1 MENGDNIMDV
11 KEFWIDVLK
20 QNREKL
26 ISYFHKDAVIRWHC
40 SNELFT
46 VSEYI
51 KANCEYPGEWE
62 GKIER
67 IEKTENTI
75 KNFIKT
81 CEEKYGKL
89 DSITLSST
97 HLPWLSSYFQKI
109 IPEAKLYDPADSLVK
124 AIKNHTSIGSGKIHS
139 IISESEKYP
148 ADEFLKISDEFLDL
162 NTSPKIND
170 YFNNLY
176 LEYAR

>member
-1 MENGDNIMDV
+1 MDV

-67 IEKTENTI
+67 IEKTENMIITAV
-75 KNFIKT
+75 KVYSVNKSSSFHVVSFIKT
-81 CEEKYGKL
+81 ENNL
-89 DSITLSST
+89 ITEMDEYWADDT
-97 HLPWLSSYFQKI
+97 EV
-109 IPEAKLYDPADSLVK
+109 PEWRHNMK
-124 AIKNHTSIGSGKIHS
+124 IGSKIW
-139 IISESEKYP
+139 
-148 ADEFLKISDEFLDL
+148 
-162 NTSPKIND
+162 N
-170 YFNNLY
+170 
-176 LEYAR
+176 

>member
-67 IEKTENTI
+67 IEKTENMIITAV
-75 KNFIKT
+75 KVYSVNKSSSFHVVSFIKT
-81 CEEKYGKL
+81 E
-89 DSITLSST
+89 
-97 HLPWLSSYFQKI
+97 
-109 IPEAKLYDPADSLVK
+109 
-124 AIKNHTSIGSGKIHS
+124 
-139 IISESEKYP
+139 
-148 ADEFLKISDEFLDL
+148 
-162 NTSPKIND
+162 
-170 YFNNLY
+170 NNLITEMD
-176 LEYAR
+176 EYWADDTEVPEWRRDMNIGRKI

>member
-1 MENGDNIMDV
+1 MDV

-67 IEKTENTI
+67 IEKTENMIITAVRVYSVN
-75 KNFIKT
+75 KSSSFHVVSFIKT
-81 CEEKYGKL
+81 ENNL
-89 DSITLSST
+89 ITEMDEYLADDT
-97 HLPWLSSYFQKI
+97 EV
-109 IPEAKLYDPADSLVK
+109 PEWRHKMK
-124 AIKNHTSIGSGKIHS
+124 IGSKIW
-139 IISESEKYP
+139 I
-148 ADEFLKISDEFLDL
+148 
-162 NTSPKIND
+162 
-170 YFNNLY
+170 
-176 LEYAR
+176 

>member
-1 MENGDNIMDV
+1 MEKCDNIMDV

-26 ISYFHKDAVIRWHC
+26 ISYFHKDAIIRWHC

-67 IEKTENTI
+67 IEKVENMIITAV
-75 KNFIKT
+75 KVYAVNKCSSFHVVSFIKT
-81 CEEKYGKL
+81 E
-89 DSITLSST
+89 
-97 HLPWLSSYFQKI
+97 
-109 IPEAKLYDPADSLVK
+109 
-124 AIKNHTSIGSGKIHS
+124 
-139 IISESEKYP
+139 
-148 ADEFLKISDEFLDL
+148 
-162 NTSPKIND
+162 
-170 YFNNLY
+170 NNLITEMD
-176 LEYAR
+176 EYWADDTEVPEWRRKMNIGRKI

>member
-67 IEKTENTI
+67 IEKTENMIITAVKVYSVNKI
-75 KNFIKT
+75 NYFHVVSFIKT
-81 CEEKYGKL
+81 ENNL
-89 DSITLSST
+89 ITEMDEYWADDT
-97 HLPWLSSYFQKI
+97 EV
-109 IPEAKLYDPADSLVK
+109 PEWRHNMK
-124 AIKNHTSIGSGKIHS
+124 IGSKIW
-139 IISESEKYP
+139 
-148 ADEFLKISDEFLDL
+148 
-162 NTSPKIND
+162 N
-170 YFNNLY
+170 
-176 LEYAR
+176 

>member
-67 IEKTENTI
+67 IEKVENMIITAV
-75 KNFIKT
+75 KVYAVNKCSSFHVVSFIKT
-81 CEEKYGKL
+81 E
-89 DSITLSST
+89 
-97 HLPWLSSYFQKI
+97 
-109 IPEAKLYDPADSLVK
+109 
-124 AIKNHTSIGSGKIHS
+124 
-139 IISESEKYP
+139 
-148 ADEFLKISDEFLDL
+148 
-162 NTSPKIND
+162 
-170 YFNNLY
+170 NNLITEMD
-176 LEYAR
+176 EYWADDTEVPEWRRKMNIGRKI

>member
-51 KANCEYPGEWE
+51 KANCEYPGEWK

-67 IEKTENTI
+67 IEKTDNMIITAVRVYSVN
-75 KNFIKT
+75 KSSSFHVVSFIKT
-81 CEEKYGKL
+81 ENNL
-89 DSITLSST
+89 ITEMDEY
-97 HLPWLSSYFQKI
+97 W
-109 IPEAKLYDPADSLVK
+109 ADDTEVHEWRHK
-124 AIKNHTSIGSGKIHS
+124 MKIGSKIW
-139 IISESEKYP
+139 I
-148 ADEFLKISDEFLDL
+148 
-162 NTSPKIND
+162 
-170 YFNNLY
+170 
-176 LEYAR
+176 

>member
-67 IEKTENTI
+67 IEKTENMIITAV
-75 KNFIKT
+75 KVYFVNKSSSFHVVSFIKT
-81 CEEKYGKL
+81 ENNL
-89 DSITLSST
+89 ITEMDEYWADDT
-97 HLPWLSSYFQKI
+97 EV
-109 IPEAKLYDPADSLVK
+109 PEWRHNMK
-124 AIKNHTSIGSGKIHS
+124 IGSKIW
-139 IISESEKYP
+139 I
-148 ADEFLKISDEFLDL
+148 
-162 NTSPKIND
+162 
-170 YFNNLY
+170 
-176 LEYAR
+176 

>member
-67 IEKTENTI
+67 IEKTENMIITAV
-75 KNFIKT
+75 KVYSVNKSSSFHVVSFIKT
-81 CEEKYGKL
+81 ENNL
-89 DSITLSST
+89 ITEMDEYWADDT
-97 HLPWLSSYFQKI
+97 EV
-109 IPEAKLYDPADSLVK
+109 PEWRHNMK
-124 AIKNHTSIGSGKIHS
+124 IGSKIW
-139 IISESEKYP
+139 
-148 ADEFLKISDEFLDL
+148 
-162 NTSPKIND
+162 N
-170 YFNNLY
+170 
-176 LEYAR
+176 

>member
-1 MENGDNIMDV
+1 MEKCDNIMDV

-26 ISYFHKDAVIRWHC
+26 ISYFHKDAIIRWHC

-67 IEKTENTI
+67 IEKTENMIITAV
-75 KNFIKT
+75 KVYSVNKSSSFHVVSFIKT
-81 CEEKYGKL
+81 E
-89 DSITLSST
+89 
-97 HLPWLSSYFQKI
+97 
-109 IPEAKLYDPADSLVK
+109 
-124 AIKNHTSIGSGKIHS
+124 
-139 IISESEKYP
+139 
-148 ADEFLKISDEFLDL
+148 
-162 NTSPKIND
+162 
-170 YFNNLY
+170 NNLITEMD
-176 LEYAR
+176 EYWADDTEVPEWRRKMNIGRKI

>member
-67 IEKTENTI
+67 IEKTENMIITAV
-75 KNFIKT
+75 KVYSVNKSSSFHVVSFIKT
-81 CEEKYGKL
+81 ENNL
-89 DSITLSST
+89 ITEMDEYWADDT
-97 HLPWLSSYFQKI
+97 EV
-109 IPEAKLYDPADSLVK
+109 PEWRNNMK
-124 AIKNHTSIGSGKIHS
+124 IGSKIW
-139 IISESEKYP
+139 
-148 ADEFLKISDEFLDL
+148 
-162 NTSPKIND
+162 N
-170 YFNNLY
+170 
-176 LEYAR
+176 

>member
-67 IEKTENTI
+67 IEKTENMIITAVRVYSVN
-75 KNFIKT
+75 KSSSFHVVSFIKT
-81 CEEKYGKL
+81 E
-89 DSITLSST
+89 
-97 HLPWLSSYFQKI
+97 
-109 IPEAKLYDPADSLVK
+109 
-124 AIKNHTSIGSGKIHS
+124 
-139 IISESEKYP
+139 
-148 ADEFLKISDEFLDL
+148 
-162 NTSPKIND
+162 
-170 YFNNLY
+170 NNLITEMD
-176 LEYAR
+176 EYWADDTEVPEWRRDMNIGRKI

>member
-67 IEKTENTI
+67 IEKTENMIITAV
-75 KNFIKT
+75 KVNPVNKSSSFHVVSFIKT
-81 CEEKYGKL
+81 ENNL
-89 DSITLSST
+89 ITEMDEYWADDT
-97 HLPWLSSYFQKI
+97 EV
-109 IPEAKLYDPADSLVK
+109 PEWRHNMK
-124 AIKNHTSIGSGKIHS
+124 IGSKIW
-139 IISESEKYP
+139 
-148 ADEFLKISDEFLDL
+148 
-162 NTSPKIND
+162 N
-170 YFNNLY
+170 
-176 LEYAR
+176 

>member
-26 ISYFHKDAVIRWHC
+26 INYFHKDAVIRWHC

-67 IEKTENTI
+67 IEKVENMIITAV
-75 KNFIKT
+75 KVYAVNKCSSFHVVSFIKT
-81 CEEKYGKL
+81 E
-89 DSITLSST
+89 
-97 HLPWLSSYFQKI
+97 
-109 IPEAKLYDPADSLVK
+109 
-124 AIKNHTSIGSGKIHS
+124 
-139 IISESEKYP
+139 
-148 ADEFLKISDEFLDL
+148 
-162 NTSPKIND
+162 
-170 YFNNLY
+170 NNLITEMD
-176 LEYAR
+176 EYWADDTEVPEWRRKMNIGRKI

>member
-67 IEKTENTI
+67 IEKTENMIITAVRVYSVN
-75 KNFIKT
+75 KSSSFHVVSFIKT
-81 CEEKYGKL
+81 ENNL
-89 DSITLSST
+89 ITEMDEYWADDT
-97 HLPWLSSYFQKI
+97 EV
-109 IPEAKLYDPADSLVK
+109 PECRHKMK
-124 AIKNHTSIGSGKIHS
+124 IGSKIW
-139 IISESEKYP
+139 I
-148 ADEFLKISDEFLDL
+148 
-162 NTSPKIND
+162 
-170 YFNNLY
+170 
-176 LEYAR
+176 

>member
-67 IEKTENTI
+67 IEKTENMIITAV
-75 KNFIKT
+75 KVYSVNKSSSFHVVSFIKT
-81 CEEKYGKL
+81 ENNL
-89 DSITLSST
+89 ITEMDEYWADDT
-97 HLPWLSSYFQKI
+97 EV
-109 IPEAKLYDPADSLVK
+109 PEWRHNMK
-124 AIKNHTSIGSGKIHS
+124 IGSKIW
-139 IISESEKYP
+139 I
-148 ADEFLKISDEFLDL
+148 
-162 NTSPKIND
+162 
-170 YFNNLY
+170 
-176 LEYAR
+176 

>member
-40 SNELFT
+40 SNEIFT

-67 IEKTENTI
+67 IEKVENMIITAVKVYAVNKCSSFHVI
-75 KNFIKT
+75 SFIKT
-81 CEEKYGKL
+81 E
-89 DSITLSST
+89 
-97 HLPWLSSYFQKI
+97 
-109 IPEAKLYDPADSLVK
+109 
-124 AIKNHTSIGSGKIHS
+124 
-139 IISESEKYP
+139 
-148 ADEFLKISDEFLDL
+148 
-162 NTSPKIND
+162 
-170 YFNNLY
+170 NNLITEMD
-176 LEYAR
+176 EYWADDTEVPEWRRKMNIGRKI

>member
-20 QNREKL
+20 QNRDKL

-67 IEKTENTI
+67 IEKTENMIITAVRVYSVN
-75 KNFIKT
+75 KSSSFHVVSFIKT
-81 CEEKYGKL
+81 ENNL
-89 DSITLSST
+89 ITEMDEYWADDT
-97 HLPWLSSYFQKI
+97 EV
-109 IPEAKLYDPADSLVK
+109 PEWRHKMK
-124 AIKNHTSIGSGKIHS
+124 IGSKIW
-139 IISESEKYP
+139 I
-148 ADEFLKISDEFLDL
+148 
-162 NTSPKIND
+162 
-170 YFNNLY
+170 
-176 LEYAR
+176 

>member
-40 SNELFT
+40 SNELFA

-67 IEKTENTI
+67 IEKTENMIITAVRVYSVN
-75 KNFIKT
+75 KSSSFHVVSFIKT
-81 CEEKYGKL
+81 ENNL
-89 DSITLSST
+89 ITEMDEY
-97 HLPWLSSYFQKI
+97 WADDAEV
-109 IPEAKLYDPADSLVK
+109 PEWRHKMK
-124 AIKNHTSIGSGKIHS
+124 IGSKIW
-139 IISESEKYP
+139 I
-148 ADEFLKISDEFLDL
+148 
-162 NTSPKIND
+162 
-170 YFNNLY
+170 
-176 LEYAR
+176 

>member
-67 IEKTENTI
+67 IEKTENMIITAVRVYSVN
-75 KNFIKT
+75 KSSSFHVVSFIKT
-81 CEEKYGKL
+81 ENNL
-89 DSITLSST
+89 ITEMDEYWADDT
-97 HLPWLSSYFQKI
+97 EV
-109 IPEAKLYDPADSLVK
+109 PEWRHNMK
-124 AIKNHTSIGSGKIHS
+124 IGSKIW
-139 IISESEKYP
+139 I
-148 ADEFLKISDEFLDL
+148 
-162 NTSPKIND
+162 
-170 YFNNLY
+170 
-176 LEYAR
+176 

>member
-67 IEKTENTI
+67 IEKTENMIITAVRVYSVN
-75 KNFIKT
+75 KSSSFHVVSFIKT
-81 CEEKYGKL
+81 E
-89 DSITLSST
+89 
-97 HLPWLSSYFQKI
+97 
-109 IPEAKLYDPADSLVK
+109 
-124 AIKNHTSIGSGKIHS
+124 
-139 IISESEKYP
+139 
-148 ADEFLKISDEFLDL
+148 
-162 NTSPKIND
+162 
-170 YFNNLY
+170 NNLITEMD
-176 LEYAR
+176 EYWADDTEVPEWRRKMNIGRKI

>member
-1 MENGDNIMDV
+1 MR
-11 KEFWIDVLK
+11 IDVLK

-67 IEKTENTI
+67 IEKTENMIITAV
-75 KNFIKT
+75 KVYFVNKSSSFHVVSFIKT
-81 CEEKYGKL
+81 E
-89 DSITLSST
+89 
-97 HLPWLSSYFQKI
+97 
-109 IPEAKLYDPADSLVK
+109 
-124 AIKNHTSIGSGKIHS
+124 
-139 IISESEKYP
+139 
-148 ADEFLKISDEFLDL
+148 
-162 NTSPKIND
+162 
-170 YFNNLY
+170 NNLIS
-176 LEYAR
+176 

>member
-26 ISYFHKDAVIRWHC
+26 ISYFHKDAVIRWYC
-40 SNELFT
+40 SNEIFT

-67 IEKTENTI
+67 IEKTENMIITAVRVYSVN
-75 KNFIKT
+75 KSSSFHVVSFIKT
-81 CEEKYGKL
+81 ENNL
-89 DSITLSST
+89 ITEMDEYWADDT
-97 HLPWLSSYFQKI
+97 EV
-109 IPEAKLYDPADSLVK
+109 PEWRQNMK
-124 AIKNHTSIGSGKIHS
+124 IGSKIW
-139 IISESEKYP
+139 I
-148 ADEFLKISDEFLDL
+148 
-162 NTSPKIND
+162 
-170 YFNNLY
+170 
-176 LEYAR
+176 